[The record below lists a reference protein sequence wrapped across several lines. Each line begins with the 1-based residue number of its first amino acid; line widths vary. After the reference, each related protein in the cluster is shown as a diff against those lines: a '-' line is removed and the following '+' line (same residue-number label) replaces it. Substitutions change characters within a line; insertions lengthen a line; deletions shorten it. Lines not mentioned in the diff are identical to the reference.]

1 MKDSLLKLNIG
12 ILKQISDHA
21 KSDFPEEC
29 CGIILSDGEQDF
41 LRQCTNVQ
49 NQLHMEDPSAYPRDA
64 RTAYQIDPKE
74 LLEICKE
81 SEAKNR
87 PIKAFYHSHPNHH
100 AYFSEKDKAD
110 ATVWDEPLYPDASY
124 IVIPVCGDD
133 SEVQILESMRVYT
146 WDLNVGDYL
155 ESEIDSSNG

>member
-1 MKDSLLKLNIG
+1 LKDSLLKLNIE

-49 NQLHMEDPSAYPRDA
+49 NQLHLEDPSTYPRDA

-133 SEVQILESMRVYT
+133 SEAQILESMRVYT

>member
-49 NQLHMEDPSAYPRDA
+49 NQLHLEDPSAYPRDA

-155 ESEIDSSNG
+155 ESEIESSNG

>member
-49 NQLHMEDPSAYPRDA
+49 NQLHLEYPSTYPRDA

-87 PIKAFYHSHPNHH
+87 PIKAFYHSQCINFF
-100 AYFSEKDKAD
+100 YDGIGF
-110 ATVWDEPLYPDASY
+110 Y
-124 IVIPVCGDD
+124 
-133 SEVQILESMRVYT
+133 
-146 WDLNVGDYL
+146 
-155 ESEIDSSNG
+155 

>member
-49 NQLHMEDPSAYPRDA
+49 NQLHLEDPSAYPRDA

>member
-1 MKDSLLKLNIG
+1 MKDGLLKLNTE
-12 ILKQISDHA
+12 ILKQISGHA

-41 LRQCTNVQ
+41 LRQCRNVQ

>member
-1 MKDSLLKLNIG
+1 VKDSLLKLNIG

-49 NQLHMEDPSAYPRDA
+49 NQLHLEDPSTYPRDA

>member
-49 NQLHMEDPSAYPRDA
+49 NQLHLEDPSTYPRDA

-155 ESEIDSSNG
+155 ESEIESSNG

>member
-1 MKDSLLKLNIG
+1 MKDSLWKLNTD

-49 NQLHMEDPSAYPRDA
+49 NQLHLEDPSTYPRDA

>member
-1 MKDSLLKLNIG
+1 MKDSLLKLNTE

-41 LRQCTNVQ
+41 LRQCRNVQ

-64 RTAYQIDPKE
+64 RTAYQIDHKE

-124 IVIPVCGDD
+124 VVIPVYRDD
-133 SEVQILESMRVYT
+133 SEAQILGSMRVRRFLIPKKYV
-146 WDLNVGDYL
+146 LQR
-155 ESEIDSSNG
+155 IQ

>member
-49 NQLHMEDPSAYPRDA
+49 NQLHLEDPSTYPRDA

>member
-1 MKDSLLKLNIG
+1 MKDSLLKLNTE

-41 LRQCTNVQ
+41 LRQCRNVQ

-74 LLEICKE
+74 LLEICRE

-124 IVIPVCGDD
+124 IVIPVYRDD
-133 SEVQILESMRVYT
+133 SEAQILESMRVYT

-155 ESEIDSSNG
+155 ESEIESSNG

>member
-49 NQLHMEDPSAYPRDA
+49 NQLHLEDPSTYPRDA

-81 SEAKNR
+81 SEAENR